1 MNRSALVTGF
11 DPLVELD
18 TMNHS
23 SDTTSLVVRD
33 ARDTDA
39 TALLRLFLEMEAR
52 FDLLYEPGERQDD
65 PQLVAR
71 AIAEFATRPNCRYL
85 VAESCGEIVG
95 WLTLEG
101 GRPRRRSRAAYL
113 IISVRADR
121 QGSGVG
127 SALLREAMGWAEAA
141 GLMRVELIVL
151 VTNPE
156 ARRLYERFGFETEGL
171 LRRYLVIRGE
181 PVDANLMARLIP

>member
-127 SALLREAMGWAEAA
+127 SALLREAMAWAEAA

-156 ARRLYERFGFETEGL
+156 ARLLYERFGFETEGL